1 MLGHDSSLLEVPWPS
16 HSEDAL
22 QTEKRLVVLQV
33 NGKVR
38 NRIEVPASYGEKEIE
53 KEALADKRVQHFI
66 GEKQIKKVIVVQN
79 KLVNVVV

>member
-1 MLGHDSSLLEVPWPS
+1 MLGHDSSLLKVSWPS
-16 HSEDAL
+16 YNEDAL
-22 QTEKRLVVLQV
+22 QTEKRLIVLQI

-38 NRIEVPASYGEKEIE
+38 NRLEVPVSYGAKEIE
-53 KEALADKRVQHFI
+53 KEALADKRIQHFI